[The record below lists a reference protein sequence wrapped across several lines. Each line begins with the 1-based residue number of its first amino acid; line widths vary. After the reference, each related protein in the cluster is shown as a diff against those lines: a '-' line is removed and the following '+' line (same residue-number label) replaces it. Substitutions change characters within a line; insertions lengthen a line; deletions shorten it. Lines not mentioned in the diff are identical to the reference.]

1 MNSHRNLGRLEHA
14 ELRAIDSSIS
24 MIQTLGNTSDANRD
38 GNTRP
43 QSAEARAEM
52 NIRFVANLSERDR
65 KIVGRIRALAAQL
78 TARTSLRELENARGE
93 VVRGHGVSDG

>member
-24 MIQTLGNTSDANRD
+24 KVQTLGNTSDANRD
-38 GNTRP
+38 GNRP